1 MVAENKH
8 SKKEGGKGA
17 LRKDIGAL
25 SDQKEDNQVNKN
37 KSIKLLTY
45 EILEIWDSLKTSN

>member
-8 SKKEGGKGA
+8 SKKEGGKEA

-25 SDQKEDNQVNKN
+25 SDQKEDNQINKN